1 MAYVKLTPPTKGQ
14 KITMGPGMKLQV
26 PANPIVLF
34 IEGDGTGPD
43 LWAAYQNR
51 PKNPK

>member
-43 LWAAYQNR
+43 LWAAR
-51 PKNPK
+51 GRRSRSC